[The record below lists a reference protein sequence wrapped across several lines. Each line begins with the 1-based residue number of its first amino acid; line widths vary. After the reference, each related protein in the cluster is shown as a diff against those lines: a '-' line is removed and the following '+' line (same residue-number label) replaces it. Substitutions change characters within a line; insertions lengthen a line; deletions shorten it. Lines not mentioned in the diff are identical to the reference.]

1 MKTMLSR
8 EEREQESVC
17 EQVDL
22 IMETYFDQFTSLV
35 SKGQNDDAIS
45 IGDEVREWMKEEFK
59 DTILYYN
66 TKELRKQY
74 RELVNERKKRN
85 D

>member
-1 MKTMLSR
+1 MTQ
-8 EEREQESVC
+8 EEREQESVSN
-17 EQVDL
+17 QVDM
-22 IMETYFDQFTSLV
+22 IMETYFDQFTNLV
-35 SKGQNDDAIS
+35 QQSRNDDAIS
-45 IGDEVREWMKEEFK
+45 IGDEVREWMREEFK
-59 DTILYYN
+59 DSILYFN